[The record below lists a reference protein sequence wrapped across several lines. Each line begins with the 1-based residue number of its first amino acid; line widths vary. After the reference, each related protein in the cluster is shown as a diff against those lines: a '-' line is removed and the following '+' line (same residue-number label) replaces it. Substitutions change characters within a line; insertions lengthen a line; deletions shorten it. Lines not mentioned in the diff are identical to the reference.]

1 MPIYRRYLS
10 YIKFPLPGAD
20 FMTAF
25 TVLAILVQFWLGSMV
40 DESGFVT
47 AELEH
52 NYLVLG
58 LSWIGISQWHLW
70 QIVTYALA
78 HGGWFH
84 LVANLLMLWV
94 VGGRVIDILG
104 QKKFVLIVM
113 VGVFVGGLLH
123 LVIDYVVM
131 GRGYPGT
138 QLVGISGGCLA
149 LLLTLTTLSPAS
161 RVWPFRVSRK
171 NLPAGARAAALA
183 YRRLWEARPR
193 GHVTIVHERAHIGT
207 RGNEVADALAKR
219 GTACDGDDTACEREP
234 TPKPSQPER
243 AGSAA
248 DSARP
253 PGDPG

>member
-171 NLPAGARAAALA
+171 NLGIGILLAMLLLLLMTPALNFLTYGKNHLRKRWFRAIC
-183 YRRLWEARPR
+183 YQPCMPLWWCHGWVVISEQIA
-193 GHVTIVHERAHIGT
+193 
-207 RGNEVADALAKR
+207 
-219 GTACDGDDTACEREP
+219 
-234 TPKPSQPER
+234 
-243 AGSAA
+243 SAA
-248 DSARP
+248 SISPRTSACTLSMGEENINR
-253 PGDPG
+253 

>member
-40 DESGFVT
+40 DKSGFVT

-52 NYLVLG
+52 NYIVLG
-58 LSWIGISQWHLW
+58 LSWSGISQWHLW

-84 LVANLLMLWV
+84 LVANLLMLWL

-113 VGVFVGGLLH
+113 VGVFAGGLLH

-131 GRGYPGT
+131 GRGYSGT
-138 QLVGISGGCLA
+138 QLVGVSGGCLA

-161 RVWPFRVSRK
+161 RMWPFRVSGK
-171 NLPAGARAAALA
+171 NLGFGILLAMLLLLLMTPALNVPVFSRMGKIISENGGSGLFVISHACHFGGAIAGWLLASRLLVLRSSLLEHQRA
-183 YRRLWEARPR
+183 RSRWE
-193 GHVTIVHERAHIGT
+193 
-207 RGNEVADALAKR
+207 K
-219 GTACDGDDTACEREP
+219 
-234 TPKPSQPER
+234 KM
-243 AGSAA
+243 
-248 DSARP
+248 
-253 PGDPG
+253 

>member
-58 LSWIGISQWHLW
+58 LSWSGISQWHLW

-113 VGVFVGGLLH
+113 VGVFAGGLLH

-171 NLPAGARAAALA
+171 NLGFGILLAMLLLLLMTPALNVPVFSHMGKIISENGGSGLFVISHACHFGGAMAGWLLTSRLLVLRPSLLELQRA
-183 YRRLWEARPR
+183 RSRWE
-193 GHVTIVHERAHIGT
+193 
-207 RGNEVADALAKR
+207 K
-219 GTACDGDDTACEREP
+219 
-234 TPKPSQPER
+234 KM
-243 AGSAA
+243 
-248 DSARP
+248 
-253 PGDPG
+253 